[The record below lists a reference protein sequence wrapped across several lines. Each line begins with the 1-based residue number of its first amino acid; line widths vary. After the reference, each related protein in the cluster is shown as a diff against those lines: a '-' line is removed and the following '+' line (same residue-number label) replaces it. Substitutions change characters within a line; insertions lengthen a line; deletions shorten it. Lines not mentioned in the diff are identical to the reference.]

1 MAFWIVQI
9 LNGLSFGMLIFLLAA
24 GLSLIFGLMN
34 IVNLAHG
41 SFYMIGAY
49 IGVFL
54 SAYLGNYALSV
65 IGGGVAVGLIGIL
78 THIFL
83 FRRRMNTLSQIL
95 LTLGCLFII
104 SDGALWIWG
113 GTPMMVPKPSFFRGT
128 IQLGSMMYPFY
139 RLLII
144 LLSSIAGIFLCW
156 FQEGTRYGAMIR
168 AGVDDQDIAEAVG
181 INIPLITTLVFG
193 LGSLFAGLAGVV
205 GGALIGVYPGVEFD
219 ILNLAIAVL
228 IIGGLG
234 SLLGAFVG
242 SLIVGLADSFGRT
255 LFPEISSFLLFS
267 VVVFVLAIKP
277 VGLFGRS
284 K

>member
-1 MAFWIVQI
+1 MAFWAVQI

-49 IGVFL
+49 IGIFL

-78 THIFL
+78 AHILL

-95 LTLGCLFII
+95 LTLGCLFVI

-113 GTPMMVPKPSFFRGT
+113 GTPMMVPNPSFFRGT
-128 IQLGSMMYPFY
+128 IQLGPMMYPFY

-144 LLSSIAGIFLCW
+144 LLSSIAGIFLWW
-156 FQEGTRYGAMIR
+156 FQEGTKYGAMIR

-181 INIPLITTLVFG
+181 LNIPLITTLVFG
-193 LGSLFAGLAGVV
+193 LGSLFAGFAGVI
-205 GGALIGVYPGVEFD
+205 GGGLIGVYPGVEFD

-234 SLLGAFVG
+234 SLLGAFIG

-277 VGLFGRS
+277 VGLLGRS

>member
-1 MAFWIVQI
+1 MAFWIVQV
-9 LNGLSFGMLIFLLAA
+9 LNGLSFAMLIFLLAV

-34 IVNLAHG
+34 IVNLTHG

-49 IGVFL
+49 IGIFL
-54 SAYLGNYALSV
+54 SAHLGNYIISV
-65 IGGGVAVGLIGIL
+65 VGGGVAVGLIGIL
-78 THIFL
+78 THIL
-83 FRRRMNTLSQIL
+83 LLRRQRNVLSQVL

-113 GTPMMVPKPSFFRGT
+113 GTPMMVPKPSFFQGT
-128 IQLGSMMYPFY
+128 IQLGSIMYPFY

-144 LLSSIAGIFLCW
+144 LLSGIAGSFIWW
-156 FQEGTRYGAMIR
+156 FQERTRYGAMIR

-193 LGSLFAGLAGVV
+193 LGALFAGFGGVI
-205 GGALIGVYPGVEFD
+205 GGALIGVYPGVEFE
-219 ILNLAIAVL
+219 ILLLAIAVL

-234 SLLGAFVG
+234 SLLGAFIG

-267 VVVFVLAIKP
+267 VVVLVLAIKP
-277 VGLFGRS
+277 VGLLGRS